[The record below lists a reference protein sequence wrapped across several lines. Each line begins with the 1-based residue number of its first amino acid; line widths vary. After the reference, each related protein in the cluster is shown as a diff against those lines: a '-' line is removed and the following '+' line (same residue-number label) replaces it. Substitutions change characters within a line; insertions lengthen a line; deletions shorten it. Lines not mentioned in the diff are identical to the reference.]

1 MSEEVLQRAEERR
14 EVEGKGKGE
23 RYTQL
28 GFPAGSSYI
37 NIKEEIKC
45 KELHCIMC
53 FPGDSD
59 GKEPACNAGDP
70 GSIPESGRSPGG
82 GHGYPLRYSCLE
94 NPMNRGAWKATVQG
108 VAQSQT
114 QYG

>member
-1 MSEEVLQRAEERR
+1 MSEEVLQIAEERR
-14 EVEGKGKGE
+14 EVEGKGKSE

-28 GFPAGSSYI
+28 GFPAGSCYI

-59 GKEPACNAGDP
+59 GKGPACNLGDLC
-70 GSIPESGRSPGG
+70 SIIVLGRSPGKG
-82 GHGYPLRYSCLE
+82 SGNPL
-94 NPMNRGAWKATVQG
+94 Q
-108 VAQSQT
+108 
-114 QYG
+114 

>member
-59 GKEPACNAGDP
+59 GKEPACNLGDLC
-70 GSIPESGRSPGG
+70 SIIGLGRSPGKG
-82 GHGYPLRYSCLE
+82 SGNPLQYSCLE
-94 NPMNRGAWKATVQG
+94 NSMDR
-108 VAQSQT
+108 
-114 QYG
+114 